1 MRSQSTVL
9 SRKRYNRFWILCP
22 EQGVCLGVTCGV
34 RRWWTLIPCKQ
45 RGGCTNQS
53 LYLINV
59 LFKQLP
65 KSAISREVRTSSF
78 YNIFKQ
84 DISHLIPWPRG
95 FTVTW
100 CGWCGLCFWHNPT
113 ELAHSS
119 VFCSCVYFC
128 LHGPFNCISFHKLS
142 RQLSA
147 FSLYSSGLISALL
160 VLSTVYLFM
169 KIFLS
174 SDIILCGWLELK
186 HKLTN

>member
-53 LYLINV
+53 LYLINA

-100 CGWCGLCFWHNPT
+100 CGWCGLCFWHKPT
-113 ELAHSS
+113 ELALFFL
-119 VFCSCVYFC
+119 FCSCVYFC
-128 LHGPFNCISFHKLS
+128 L
-142 RQLSA
+142 
-147 FSLYSSGLISALL
+147 YS
-160 VLSTVYLFM
+160 LSTVFRSINYPDNSPLSHSILPVLFLPYWSFQLYISLW
-169 KIFLS
+169 KS
-174 SDIILCGWLELK
+174 SSALI
-186 HKLTN
+186 